1 MGAFDMEEVFFCLVV
16 PFLLFVGIVV
26 GLIWLIIRLTRP
38 KSAQPAGQMPVEHIT
53 PALLS
58 QPGPLN
64 TAMEQLIIGW
74 AEQGRLAQE
83 HAQAVLDVLRAE
95 RAAQKAP
102 QTVAPQAAP
111 VGPQT
116 VAPQAAPQAMPA
128 TPAEPTAVAQPSAP
142 MTTLPS
148 EAIAPQT
155 VQPVIAP
162 QAVAAA
168 AAPTATAAPPQPAK
182 PSALERVFGGL
193 LALRT
198 RQMLLFLG
206 AFLLVISALILV
218 VFNWASFPP
227 ILQFALLASVCG
239 SLWVGGHFLS
249 SRWGLEGAG
258 MGLRTIGAVLTPV
271 VAFALSR
278 PGLLDLPFAQGW
290 LLSSLI
296 SLAVYL
302 FAFWKLRHIA
312 YLFTSCAAVV
322 SSVGA
327 AVYSIAP
334 EWMPF
339 ALVLTCCGMLLA
351 EQWIT
356 PRAASFGAAPR
367 WVAVIGVPLIFLLA
381 FFWRNLDLISTQMF
395 TLVLWAM
402 VVFYG
407 LGTYFKRTNIWMSLT
422 VAFLIFAQVAVAI
435 TYELESGERSLLY
448 IGTALVLLAGATLFD
463 QRLRRLS
470 IPVLGATILFTLFS
484 VHLNLTP
491 NFAAI
496 VFLLQVAWGALLAW
510 AVLKHFAFLSP
521 QGQLLAGVFGLG
533 FAGALFPVWAVKTV
547 EWLANSQ
554 QYQHWAL
561 IGAAAVLFL
570 VAYFVLKPFHT
581 IYDIVL
587 QGLGTATT
595 VIATILFFGK
605 LPAFSLV
612 LSFAD
617 YLAFSKETTILISL
631 ALTSVWLL
639 QVFLRRHWFWV
650 VLATPM
656 AVLTGHFTL
665 QSLDVDKMGM
675 QLYFLAVCALLS
687 IGGTLLRRT
696 PWRFAITPMIL
707 WSIIVG
713 LFLISG
719 VLIDG
724 LVNSIQAHHVLILL
738 GLAATQALLS
748 AMWRQPW
755 IGYPTVLIASLA
767 ALLAADRDFFGLIE
781 LSPTQIGYVFCALA
795 LLWMLVGQVLRRV
808 TAKAYAYPYEL
819 LGLVLSL
826 LAPLT
831 ADRSDQDA
839 TLTWL
844 AVGALF
850 GLAIVLYRLPWLLGI
865 VLAGF
870 TMALL
875 RGADWL
881 YPNVFHESILLLA
894 ATWLHATIGMAAR
907 LRERQETTPLRWEQR
922 YSFPAYGVALLSGA
936 TGLLAALDQSY
947 TVAFVGIGLAALLAA
962 IATVERVQMIAWSS
976 LLFLVIGLLGL
987 HDWQDLSRMWSNT
1000 ALNAEMLLLC
1010 ALGWALSIYV
1020 QQANATNTSASASL
1034 AQVWLKPLWIGPLV
1048 ISFLALL
1055 QQGMLGGFLSLL
1067 PLIVSC
1073 VLFALHLTTLA
1084 VQYRQPIYAYGAS
1097 LALML
1102 ALLLQL
1108 ADLGF
1113 RDMQWFV
1120 IPSAIYLLGMAEC
1133 LRRLHGQRG
1142 LAQLLEVGAVLL
1154 ALGTTLG
1161 QSLTRD
1167 GLESQMYALALCL
1180 EALVFL
1186 GYGIVRQ
1193 LRMPF
1198 LGGGAFFVLGVLWL
1212 SVNPLMAMNKWLL
1225 MGLLGLL
1232 LVGVYVLL
1240 ERRQEQLARAGRIW
1254 LARINSWS

>member
-1 MGAFDMEEVFFCLVV
+1 M
-16 PFLLFVGIVV
+16 
-26 GLIWLIIRLTRP
+26 
-38 KSAQPAGQMPVEHIT
+38 
-53 PALLS
+53 
-58 QPGPLN
+58 
-64 TAMEQLIIGW
+64 
-74 AEQGRLAQE
+74 
-83 HAQAVLDVLRAE
+83 
-95 RAAQKAP
+95 
-102 QTVAPQAAP
+102 
-111 VGPQT
+111 
-116 VAPQAAPQAMPA
+116 
-128 TPAEPTAVAQPSAP
+128 
-142 MTTLPS
+142 
-148 EAIAPQT
+148 
-155 VQPVIAP
+155 
-162 QAVAAA
+162 
-168 AAPTATAAPPQPAK
+168 
-182 PSALERVFGGL
+182 
-193 LALRT
+193 
-198 RQMLLFLG
+198 
-206 AFLLVISALILV
+206 
-218 VFNWASFPP
+218 
-227 ILQFALLASVCG
+227 
-239 SLWVGGHFLS
+239 
-249 SRWGLEGAG
+249 
-258 MGLRTIGAVLTPV
+258 TPV
-271 VAFALSR
+271 
-278 PGLLDLPFAQGW
+278 
-290 LLSSLI
+290 
-296 SLAVYL
+296 
-302 FAFWKLRHIA
+302 
-312 YLFTSCAAVV
+312 
-322 SSVGA
+322 
-327 AVYSIAP
+327 
-334 EWMPF
+334 
-339 ALVLTCCGMLLA
+339 
-351 EQWIT
+351 
-356 PRAASFGAAPR
+356 
-367 WVAVIGVPLIFLLA
+367 
-381 FFWRNLDLISTQMF
+381 
-395 TLVLWAM
+395 
-402 VVFYG
+402 
-407 LGTYFKRTNIWMSLT
+407 
-422 VAFLIFAQVAVAI
+422 
-435 TYELESGERSLLY
+435 
-448 IGTALVLLAGATLFD
+448 
-463 QRLRRLS
+463 
-470 IPVLGATILFTLFS
+470 
-484 VHLNLTP
+484 
-491 NFAAI
+491 
-496 VFLLQVAWGALLAW
+496 
-510 AVLKHFAFLSP
+510 
-521 QGQLLAGVFGLG
+521 
-533 FAGALFPVWAVKTV
+533 
-547 EWLANSQ
+547 
-554 QYQHWAL
+554 
-561 IGAAAVLFL
+561 
-570 VAYFVLKPFHT
+570 
-581 IYDIVL
+581 
-587 QGLGTATT
+587 
-595 VIATILFFGK
+595 
-605 LPAFSLV
+605 
-612 LSFAD
+612 
-617 YLAFSKETTILISL
+617 
-631 ALTSVWLL
+631 
-639 QVFLRRHWFWV
+639 
-650 VLATPM
+650 
-656 AVLTGHFTL
+656 
-665 QSLDVDKMGM
+665 
-675 QLYFLAVCALLS
+675 
-687 IGGTLLRRT
+687 
-696 PWRFAITPMIL
+696 IL
-707 WSIIVG
+707 WSVIVG

-719 VLIDG
+719 MLIDG
-724 LVNSIQAHHVLILL
+724 VVNSIAVHHVLILL